1 TGGSAPVPIVPGLRR
16 AAQSAKRGRQTGH
29 PRREGRA
36 YRGSGGTAFL
46 WGRRREP
53 PALCL
58 RGWEPA
64 GTSEET
70 SHTSST
76 ARARGPRPS
85 QITIYGTAQ
94 VPRCVPRGCPEDAA
108 GSSPAEPV
116 LGLAKTAIN

>member
-1 TGGSAPVPIVPGLRR
+1 GS
-16 AAQSAKRGRQTGH
+16 
-29 PRREGRA
+29 E
-36 YRGSGGTAFL
+36 GTAFL

-76 ARARGPRPS
+76 ARARGHRPS
-85 QITIYGTAQ
+85 QITIYGTAKM
-94 VPRCVPRGCPEDAA
+94 PRCVPRGCPDGASA
-108 GSSPAEPV
+108 SSPAESTLTLVVNSFRPPSINGGRCLCTGSNPV
-116 LGLAKTAIN
+116 FLVC